1 MAPGN
6 EVPAR
11 SHPQLEPHEATLL
24 ELAGTTSARDI
35 VSLSRKELQ
44 VLELYDRIQEQELET
59 ALLSQDYT
67 EPALNDDDIDIE
79 EQLATAEREL
89 LEARSTYSVKRKAI
103 EAVLMAD
110 PSIQSVHAV
119 SGSPAERALLH
130 LINRRDLL
138 SLIYTNLSRAHA
150 SCTQSLST
158 AKVDSIHSTA
168 KNQKLVQTL
177 LGLTSAQTS
186 WREGITDQKLRSQLE
201 TLEKE
206 TKAEKANW
214 VTIKRIVSAAIV
226 ASGVDWAADEQLHDL
241 VVDDDDDDDVL
252 DDT

>member
-6 EVPAR
+6 EVSAR
-11 SHPQLEPHEATLL
+11 SHSQLEPHEATLL

-44 VLELYDRIQEQELET
+44 ALELYDRIQEQELET

-67 EPALNDDDIDIE
+67 EPALNDDGIDIE

-110 PSIQSVHAV
+110 PNIQSVHAV
-119 SGSPAERALLH
+119 SGSPAERALLP

-138 SLIYTNLSRAHA
+138 SLIYTNLARAHA

-158 AKVDSIHSTA
+158 VKVESIHGTA

-177 LGLTSAQTS
+177 LGLTSAETS
-186 WREGITDQKLRSQLE
+186 WREEITDKKLRSQLE
-201 TLEKE
+201 TLERE

-226 ASGVDWAADEQLHDL
+226 ASGIDWAADEELHGL
-241 VVDDDDDDDVL
+241 VVDDDDDDVL
-252 DDT
+252 G

>member
-6 EVPAR
+6 EVSAR
-11 SHPQLEPHEATLL
+11 SHSQLEPDEATLL
-24 ELAGTTSARDI
+24 ELAESTNARDI

-44 VLELYDRIQEQELET
+44 ILELYDRVQEQELET

-79 EQLATAEREL
+79 KQLETAEREL
-89 LEARSTYSVKRKAI
+89 LKARSTYSVKRKAI

-119 SGSPAERALLH
+119 SGSPAERALLP
-130 LINRRDLL
+130 LINCRDLL
-138 SLIYTNLSRAHA
+138 SIIYTNLSRAHA
-150 SCTQSLST
+150 SCTQSLSA
-158 AKVDSIHSTA
+158 AKVESIHGTA
-168 KNQKLVQTL
+168 KNQELVQTL
-177 LGLTSAQTS
+177 LGLTSTETA
-186 WREGITDQKLRSQLE
+186 WREEITDQKLRSQLE

-226 ASGVDWAADEQLHDL
+226 ASGIDWAADEALHDL
-241 VVDDDDDDDVL
+241 VVDDDAGDDGL
-252 DDT
+252 DGT